1 MFCLYSF
8 VLEGLQNLDFPIH
21 CSTKNQ
27 KKIGMSI
34 QFHVQGNQMLRGHVL
49 PVLPNKQTHSF
60 VNLDIAIARTN
71 QNSFSHLLSLLFVTC
86 VMWVF

>member
-1 MFCLYSF
+1 MFSPYSF

-21 CSTKNQ
+21 CNTKNQ

-49 PVLPNKQTHSF
+49 LPNKHT
-60 VNLDIAIARTN
+60 
-71 QNSFSHLLSLLFVTC
+71 HLLI
-86 VMWVF
+86 WI

>member
-1 MFCLYSF
+1 MFSPYSF

-21 CSTKNQ
+21 CNTNQ

-49 PVLPNKQTHSF
+49 LPNKHP
-60 VNLDIAIARTN
+60 
-71 QNSFSHLLSLLFVTC
+71 HLLI
-86 VMWVF
+86 WI